1 MIFQFS
7 VKVGKVEEFKLQT
20 WLHSNATPGSRNW
33 RGEDSPRS
41 KKVEAVKN
49 YKQPETN
56 SEVRAFLGLTGYY
69 RRFIP
74 NYSNTAAL
82 PAALTQKAKPEL

>member
-41 KKVEAVKN
+41 KNGRGREEL
-49 YKQPETN
+49 QT
-56 SEVRAFLGLTGYY
+56 TGDQ
-69 RRFIP
+69 F
-74 NYSNTAAL
+74 
-82 PAALTQKAKPEL
+82 